1 MRYGIVKGTKD
12 PICHFFSG
20 LRHDIQD
27 IVDYK
32 EFNTINQLFQLA
44 MFVEKELQG
53 RALEGTS
60 KVGTTYASCSTHRP
74 G

>member
-1 MRYGIVKGTKD
+1 MHCGIVEGIENS
-12 PICHFFSG
+12 ICHFYLG
-20 LRHDIQD
+20 LRHDIQN

-53 RALEGTS
+53 RVL
-60 KVGTTYASCSTHRP
+60 
-74 G
+74 